1 MSDKKSRF
9 IEKNNSLSN
18 LRKTIIAIN
27 QDLEKKIVDI
37 KNKNV
42 TMRSLEKVLS
52 EKKKQR
58 NKMAE
63 TRKLQWR
70 DLDDLI
76 DKMSE
81 ARDNKNIFLS
91 ALRKSMP
98 RATAQGYGKINA
110 PIGKELA
117 C

>member
-1 MSDKKSRF
+1 
-9 IEKNNSLSN
+9 
-18 LRKTIIAIN
+18 
-27 QDLEKKIVDI
+27 
-37 KNKNV
+37 
-42 TMRSLEKVLS
+42 
-52 EKKKQR
+52 
-58 NKMAE
+58 MAE

-110 PIGKELA
+110 SIGKELA
-117 C
+117 CQSDVKSSEFELS